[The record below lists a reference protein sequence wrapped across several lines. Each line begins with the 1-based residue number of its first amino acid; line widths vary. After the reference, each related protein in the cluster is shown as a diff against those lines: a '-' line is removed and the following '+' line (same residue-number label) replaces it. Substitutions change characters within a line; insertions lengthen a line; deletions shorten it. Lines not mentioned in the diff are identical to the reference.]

1 MLEKE
6 NQMGTLTIRIKDKT
20 KKRLEKLAASASRTK
35 SYLVTRALED
45 FLELNEWQIRGIKK
59 AIRQADAGQLV
70 NHEKVVKG
78 LESRLANKM
87 D

>member
-1 MLEKE
+1 LEKE
-6 NQMGTLTIRIKDKT
+6 GEMDTLTIRIKDET
-20 KKRLEKLAASASRTK
+20 KKRLEKLAASTSRTK

-45 FLELNEWQIRGIKK
+45 FIELNEWQVRGIKK

-70 NHEKVVKG
+70 NHEKVVKR